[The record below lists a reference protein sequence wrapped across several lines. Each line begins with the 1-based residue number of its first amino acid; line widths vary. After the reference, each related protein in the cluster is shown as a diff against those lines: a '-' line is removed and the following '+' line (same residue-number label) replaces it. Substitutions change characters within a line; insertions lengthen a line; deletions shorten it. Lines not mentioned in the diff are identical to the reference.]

1 MSSEETVA
9 EMLPCSASK
18 QSDTYAPT
26 GRSAELASLHVKQGD
41 CHPDLSPHRPPNLPT
56 TARPAK
62 LMSLRVKQD
71 KNYYVDLV
79 PLRPSPLTR
88 RNLCRSCASSKEIA
102 TPILF
107 CTIRRPICLRAATA
121 RPAKIDVVAYQ
132 ARRLPRRPCPAP
144 SAKANLPAA
153 TTTRSAKIDVV
164 AYYQARRLP
173 RRPSRTAHQTCPSPP
188 LARL

>member
-1 MSSEETVA
+1 
-9 EMLPCSASK
+9 MLPCPASVPVAAPSANNPI
-18 QSDTYAPT
+18 Q
-26 GRSAELASLHVKQGD
+26 HM
-41 CHPDLSPHRPPNLPT
+41 RPPRAVRLNWRRCTSSKETATLILPLPLHLAT
-56 TARPAK
+56 ATARPAK
-62 LMSLRVKQD
+62 LMLLRVKQD
-71 KNYYVDLV
+71 NYYVDLV

-132 ARRLPRRPCPAP
+132 ARRLPRRPCSAP

-173 RRPSRTAHQTCPSPP
+173 RRPSRTALQTCPSPP